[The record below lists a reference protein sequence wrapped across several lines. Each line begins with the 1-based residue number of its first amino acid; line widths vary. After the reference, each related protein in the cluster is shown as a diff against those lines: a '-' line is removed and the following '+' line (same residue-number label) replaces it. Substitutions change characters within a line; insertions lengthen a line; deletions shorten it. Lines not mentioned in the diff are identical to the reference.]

1 MEKLQTLL
9 EDLERW
15 LQEQVEDIWNHKSA
29 TERLDA
35 LTQAAETLSHKLV
48 GVGDCATPL
57 LDGKFHREAQLIH
70 FVWPERAKAFL
81 LLWRDVIFQ
90 LQKAEILHRDEH
102 LSASLLARL
111 WEESERSL
119 KAAIREF
126 GGFLNRRLLEEET
139 DPKETV
145 KRRELWDLQKNPW
158 SVYRKQLGKIPA
170 QCLDLFNHYHL
181 LLGVT
186 DQFAELRQLI
196 WQTLDACEEETQ
208 RLRVLAQETA
218 IFIEGT
224 LDETGAPKPNKI
236 VPRLEEVEAEVFLPE
251 HFTMYMDAQELIT
264 QKLPETVRIPIETA
278 GGRIFYEELNIHR
291 KVVQW
296 LESKMRPVLMEVW
309 EQTQLVVNRLKIALV
324 NIRNRSL
331 LVSAEFKATD
341 KGGITLKDL
350 CQPLHL
356 FLRRSEEQE
365 AIFNQNRQLA
375 SRRLDAGFRME
386 ALYHPQMQFLPI
398 PLQTTLRQIN
408 LNENP
413 LIARLQNWREQLSAW
428 IDRFLSRV
436 EREEALSQSEKVVR
450 LIQSRGANRS
460 ENPYAGIFLTKGYI
474 GESFL
479 IGRRLELRRMETLI
493 ENWENGFRGAVLLT
507 GQRFS
512 GKTLFGDWMSHRFF
526 EENTVR
532 LCPNTTIHLGGRRQ
546 KVSYRLEDG
555 LSFIRKYSLNRPQ
568 LIWIDDLELWWDGN
582 TPLSQN
588 VRTLQKYINQA
599 GANGFYMVS
608 MSNWLK
614 AHLDRYYDLNKVFQA
629 EINLDRMS
637 GEEVMESILVRHG
650 ATHKL
655 LVDEE
660 GSEVGSPQF
669 TKMVDKVYRASK
681 GNIGEALR
689 SWARHTRKLDED
701 RVVHHF
707 NASYNLPDFLN
718 PENELILTTLMMK
731 KRANEYHLRKLFG
744 PAFKEKYSNLI
755 QQMISVGLLTRQ
767 VDGWLEVNEL
777 VVNDVGRMLGQKNV
791 LAFQR

>member
-1 MEKLQTLL
+1 MEKLETLL
-9 EDLERW
+9 DDIERW
-15 LQEQVEDIWNHKSA
+15 LQDQVGDIWNRESA
-29 TERLDA
+29 PERLEA
-35 LTQAAETLSHKLV
+35 LVKAAEALSHKLIEI
-48 GVGDCATPL
+48 GDSATPL
-57 LDGKFHREAQLIH
+57 LKGESHKVAQLIH
-70 FVWPERAKAFL
+70 YDWPERAKAFL

-90 LQKAEILHRDEH
+90 LQKAEILHRDGD
-102 LSASLLARL
+102 LAKKLLARL
-111 WEESERSL
+111 WEESARSL
-119 KAAIREF
+119 REAAREF
-126 GGFLNRRLLEEET
+126 SSFLNRRLLEEET
-139 DPKETV
+139 DPREMEKL
-145 KRRELWDLQKNPW
+145 RRLWDLQKDPW
-158 SVYRKQLGKIPA
+158 AVYREQLAKIPV

-196 WQTLDACEEETQ
+196 WKTLDACEEETQ
-208 RLRVLAQETA
+208 RLRMLAQQTA
-218 IFIEGT
+218 TFIEET
-224 LDETGAPKPNKI
+224 LDETGTPKPNKI
-236 VPRLEEVEAEVFLPE
+236 VPRLEEVEAAVFLPD
-251 HFTMYMDAQELIT
+251 HLAVYMDAQEVFA

-278 GGRIFYEELNIHR
+278 GGQILYEEFNIHR

-296 LESKMRPVLMEVW
+296 LESKMRPILMEVW

-331 LVSAEFKATD
+331 LVSAEFKTTD
-341 KGGITLKDL
+341 KEGISLKDL

-356 FLRRSEEQE
+356 FLRRAEEQE
-365 AIFNQNRQLA
+365 AIFDKNRELA
-375 SRRLDAGFRME
+375 TRRLNAGFRME
-386 ALYHPQMQFLPI
+386 ALYHPQKQFLPI
-398 PLQTTLRQIN
+398 PLQTTLRQIKF
-408 LNENP
+408 NENP
-413 LIARLQNWREQLSAW
+413 LIARLQNWREQLVAW

-493 ENWENGFRGAVLLT
+493 ENWKGGFRGAVLLT

-532 LCPNTTIHLGGRRQ
+532 LCPNTTIHLAGRRQ
-546 KVSYRLEDG
+546 KVSYRLEEG

-568 LIWIDDLELWWDGN
+568 LVWIDDLELWWDGN

-588 VRTLQKYINQA
+588 VRTLQKYINQ
-599 GANGFYMVS
+599 GGTSGFYLVS

-614 AHLDRYYDLNKVFQA
+614 THLDRYYDLNKVFQA

-655 LVDEE
+655 LVDED
-660 GSEVGSPQF
+660 GNEVGSQQF

-689 SWARHTRKLDED
+689 GWARHTRKLDED
-701 RVVHHF
+701 RVVHQF
-707 NASYNLPDFLN
+707 NSPYNLPDFLN

-744 PAFKEKYSNLI
+744 PAFKEKYSHLI
-755 QQMISVGLLTRQ
+755 QQLISIGLLTRQ

-777 VVNDVGRMLGQKNV
+777 VVNDVGRLLGQRNV